1 MVLREN
7 FFDVQVVVGRG
18 WGGGT
23 EVVNVISNK
32 SAFFFK
38 KEVTS
43 FLSVLQVRHVW
54 YIIYNVHTYKYTI
67 YHTPPR
73 SPSRP
78 LSTDVSVVLF
88 YLFTYN
94 LLTYDSLLKNLNE

>member
-43 FLSVLQVRHVW
+43 FLSVLQVRHV
-54 YIIYNVHTYKYTI
+54 
-67 YHTPPR
+67 
-73 SPSRP
+73 
-78 LSTDVSVVLF
+78 
-88 YLFTYN
+88 
-94 LLTYDSLLKNLNE
+94 